1 MTPADSS
8 IAARSAMET
17 IPDGNGPT
25 VSKHRRSRGL
35 DDHQDGKRL
44 RYMQFVVGKSEVGR
58 TPSATYTEVASPVP
72 GVPTSDYQYQDITR
86 TLSKY
91 PHLFKIVTPIHADRL
106 EMLLYNHPNQ
116 LLVRSICSGLRHGFW
131 PFADTMD
138 PECQPFGV
146 VVHQSGMPS
155 LDEESAAFL
164 LQQWDREIKL
174 AQYSEGFGPDL
185 LPGMTAQPIFTTPK
199 KGSVKLQLVNT
210 HSAGMISLT
219 SLILV
224 EGVFVKLDPLS
235 DFVSNTRATLAE
247 NGGRH
252 PVYLW
257 KLDAS
262 QAYRCLPMH
271 PRWQVRQATLV
282 DRNYHVDRCAVFGN

>member
-106 EMLLYNHPNQ
+106 EMLLNNHPNQ

-174 AQYSEGFGPDL
+174 DWFCEGFGRDL
-185 LPGMTAQPIFTTPK
+185 LEGMPAHPFFTPPK
-199 KGSVKLQLVNT
+199 KGWVKLQVLNN
-210 HSAGMISLT
+210 HSAGMNSLT
-219 SLILV
+219 PLILA
-224 EGVFVKLDPLS
+224 EGGFANFDALS
-235 DFVSNTRATLAE
+235 ALVSNIRATLAE

-252 PVYLW
+252 PV
-257 KLDAS
+257 
-262 QAYRCLPMH
+262 
-271 PRWQVRQATLV
+271 
-282 DRNYHVDRCAVFGN
+282 